1 MHILKAYY
9 QYMSNP
15 GAALETLFKERS
27 FQAALWGYAT
37 ATLSWVLF
45 FNIGSGLSVPAF
57 LFKLF
62 ILFIAELT
70 AGYILASFCG
80 LFLDFSSVK
89 TSPAELFIL
98 IGSAGFIKTLLIA
111 FALIETATPI
121 LQLHYLAPLVLL
133 GVLGLQLGYLTR
145 GLMRAYQMPASK
157 ALTAWLVAF
166 VPGMVALGLLGIFF
180 IWGIVLLF

>member
-9 QYMSNP
+9 QYMNNP

-27 FQAALWGYAT
+27 FKAALWGYLA

-45 FNIGSGLSVPAF
+45 FNIGSALSAPAF
-57 LFKLF
+57 LFKLC
-62 ILFIAELT
+62 ILFAAELT

-80 LFLDFSSVK
+80 LFLDFSSIK
-89 TSPAELFIL
+89 SSPAELFIL

-111 FALIETATPI
+111 FALISAAVPV
-121 LQLHYLAPLVLL
+121 LQLRYLAPLVLL
-133 GVLGLQLGYLTR
+133 LVLGLQLGYLTR
-145 GLMRAYQMPASK
+145 GLMRTYQVPAGK
-157 ALTAWLVAF
+157 ALTAWLFAF
-166 VPGMVALGLLGIFF
+166 VPGAVALGLLGIFF